1 MRRDTRL
8 TITLLGALAIL
19 GWAWALW
26 LLVRPAG
33 SASEV
38 PPSAE
43 RWLVAYTAPS
53 GVPHQVDHRLVP
65 ALAALASVSEGAQ
78 LVNGLAV
85 SGTVVLY
92 AALPLDEGAASYDLR
107 AEVIA
112 LHPDLIG
119 ADPRT
124 PAALLAHEAQH
135 AWDEYSGRTAEEE
148 QRLGLVGACV
158 AGEERATRVE
168 LAVWERLVGPAGKAV
183 PASGYE
189 ETINAALAEY
199 RAGAEGFW
207 AVATAE
213 HRSFCEARAVGQ

>member
-1 MRRDTRL
+1 MRGDTR
-8 TITLLGALAIL
+8 AAFL

-26 LLVRPAG
+26 LLVRPV
-33 SASEV
+33 AS
-38 PPSAE
+38 PDLGPASAE
-43 RWLVAYTAPS
+43 RWLLPYTAPS
-53 GVPHQVDHRLVP
+53 GVPLQVDRRLVT
-65 ALAALASVSEGAQ
+65 ALDALVSVSEGAQ
-78 LVNGLAV
+78 LVNGLAA

-107 AEVIA
+107 ADVIA

-124 PAALLAHEAQH
+124 LAALLAHEAQH
-135 AWDEYSGRTAEEE
+135 AWDEYSGRTADEE

-168 LAVWERLVGPAGKAV
+168 LEVWARLVGPEGKA
-183 PASGYE
+183 PPENGYE
-189 ETINAALAEY
+189 ETVNAALAEY
-199 RAGAEGFW
+199 RSGAEGFW

-213 HRSFCEARAVGQ
+213 HRSFCEARAAGP